1 MSDAAETLRYA
12 RGDGETIV
20 QSGRG
25 HDALLAPECWPLA
38 SKRAL
43 TRVARIAGPFT
54 VETREGV
61 MECEDG
67 WLAVD
72 SNGDPYPIAADV
84 FEATYA
90 LVSAT

>member
-1 MSDAAETLRYA
+1 MSDAAGTLRYA

-25 HDALLAPECWPLA
+25 HDTLLAPECWPLA
-38 SKRAL
+38 TKRTL
-43 TRVARIAGPFT
+43 TRCARIEGPFT
-54 VETREGV
+54 VVTPHGEV
-61 MECEDG
+61 VCEDG

-84 FEATYA
+84 FEASFA